1 MLNLLK
7 NGNYNPYLVWF
18 NKIQK
23 IFLCVY
29 ISLKGHSARISGS
42 QPVGRDPKR
51 GRDTN
56 AMGSLIDF
64 DPTVNII

>member
-1 MLNLLK
+1 MNLFHAFVK
-7 NGNYNPYLVWF
+7 A
-18 NKIQK
+18 
-23 IFLCVY
+23 
-29 ISLKGHSARISGS
+29 SSGS

-64 DPTVNII
+64 DPNVNII

>member
-1 MLNLLK
+1 MRPKIRSLAFAASIDNK
-7 NGNYNPYLVWF
+7 VVPYF
-18 NKIQK
+18 I
-23 IFLCVY
+23 IY
-29 ISLKGHSARISGS
+29 ASGS

-64 DPTVNII
+64 DPNVNII

>member
-1 MLNLLK
+1 MGYDTFVASTFVEGTLVEWNIGRTEHSS
-7 NGNYNPYLVWF
+7 NGTF
-18 NKIQK
+18 
-23 IFLCVY
+23 
-29 ISLKGHSARISGS
+29 ISGS

-64 DPTVNII
+64 DPNVNII